1 LSGAGL
7 APYGAAGLDW
17 FAGMAASG
25 VASLHAAAAGRAAKE
40 RHEASGDE
48 YDPEFTPA
56 DLAALS
62 GAAALIAAD
71 RNTRRV

>member
-1 LSGAGL
+1 
-7 APYGAAGLDW
+7 
-17 FAGMAASG
+17 M
-25 VASLHAAAAGRAAKE
+25 ASLHAAAAGRAAKE